1 MSSGRVTINGI
12 GYKLLPGGKL
22 HVMKQFGPGMQIV
35 DKDGDVLPLDDDL
48 QVTLTNGQ
56 EYTILQ
62 NDFHSKIIFLSIY

>member
-1 MSSGRVTINGI
+1 
-12 GYKLLPGGKL
+12 
-22 HVMKQFGPGMQIV
+22 VMKQFGPGMQIV